1 MILCTAAGGAGVS
14 MLQGKRLTTWLEC
27 GFQRS
32 LAGLEDFESAAPVG
46 AAGEFQEDR
55 VAAGRNLQ
63 SRWRV
68 AVKFIVDENFGAVRI
83 GGNGNCANA
92 IGSGRR
98 GGVCWLRESTG
109 FGRCGLARD
118 RRSDVGRRS
127 HIGIKAAKNI
137 KKIGGAESETD
148 AVGIFSDEFQRVDA
162 DNLPASIEKWAAT
175 VAGIDG
181 GIGLNPG
188 SLAGVRKFSNGA
200 DDTLRDAEQH
210 GIARIADG
218 EHAFALA
225 NAGGVGESEVREINL
240 RGWALHFGQG
250 DIELR
255 INVDDFGFH
264 LLAAREQR
272 KQ

>member
-14 MLQGKRLTTWLEC
+14 MLQEKRLTTWLEC

-55 VAAGRNLQ
+55 VAARRNLQ

-92 IGSGRR
+92 IESGRR
-98 GGVCWLRESTG
+98 GGVRSLGRVTG
-109 FGRCGLARD
+109 FGQSRWS
-118 RRSDVGRRS
+118 RSRMGGGSD
-127 HIGIKAAKNI
+127 IWIETAKDLE
-137 KKIGGAESETD
+137 KVGGAESKTD
-148 AVGIFSDEFQRVDA
+148 AIGIFLDELQRVDA
-162 DNLPASIEKWAAT
+162 DDFPARVEERAAA

-181 GIGLNPG
+181 GIGLNP
-188 SLAGVRKFSNGA
+188 STLTGVREFSNGA
-200 DDTLRDAEQH
+200 DDSLGDTEQH
-210 GIARIADG
+210 GIAGIANG
-218 EHAFALA
+218 EHGLALT
-225 NAGGVGESEVREINL
+225 NAARIREGEVRKINL
-240 RGWALHFGQG
+240 RGGAFHFSQR

-255 INVDDFGFH
+255 INVNDFGLD
-264 LLAAREQR
+264 LLAAGEHR